1 MTILLPQRGP
11 NESAESWIDRAL
23 PILSQIDSAAGSGV
37 AVSAGRVYV
46 GSSGGS
52 ARGLLDLG
60 ILATGNIVQ
69 VDTTNIEDAA
79 IATAKIADGAV
90 GTTQIADA
98 AIATAKIG
106 DAAIVTAKIGDL
118 AVTTAKINDLSAN
131 KITAGT
137 IGVNQVYVGGTEFEL
152 QGLNKLIVIK
162 DEQGSPVTRIKMG
175 KLSGTS
181 TDYGMQVFDSSGN
194 TIIDAGTNNILYG
207 QNITC
212 EALVI
217 RNNSGDTQPAIK
229 LNGNGSNARMV
240 FGANQQIKAGS
251 NNDFEI
257 GADNGTP
264 GSLGDVIF
272 IGEKTQVL
280 STNGLNVQIS
290 ANTTAQTTYN
300 TNGAFTGT
308 VSAFLADRGG
318 SSAYN
323 FIACQS
329 AFSGTPD
336 LEFLVDGAGNVSS
349 DGGTTMSTP
358 ADYAE
363 FFESDGEEIEPG
375 TPVTLVGGKIKAATV
390 GSDDIIGVVRPND
403 VSCVIG
409 NAQWNEWRGKYQ
421 RDDWGRKIY
430 ESAEIAQW
438 YEDVITK
445 AGVNGEEPTKR
456 RQLTWYYADQIP
468 DDVTVPKDA
477 ERATVERAKINP
489 SYDPDA
495 PYVPR
500 KDRTEWHVV
509 GLVGQVEIIKGK
521 PVNPRWIKM
530 GGHTNRLDRWFIR

>member
-106 DAAIVTAKIGDL
+106 DAAIVTAKIGNL
-118 AVTTAKINDLSAN
+118 AVTSAKINDLSAN

-137 IGVNQVYVGGTEFEL
+137 IGVNQVYVGSEQFEL
-152 QGLNKLIVIK
+152 KGLTKQLVIK
-162 DEQGSPVTRIKMG
+162 DENGQERVVLGDLGTGAINYGLLVKNS
-175 KLSGTS
+175 SGT
-181 TDYGMQVFDSSGN
+181 
-194 TIIDAGTNNILYG
+194 TIIDGGTNDIFYG
-207 QNITC
+207 QAILC
-212 EALVI
+212 EALVTQ
-217 RNNSGDTQPAIK
+217 NESGDTEPAIK
-229 LNGNGSNARMV
+229 LNGNGANARMV

-257 GADNGTP
+257 GADNGDP

-272 IGEKTQVL
+272 KGEKTQVL
-280 STNGLNVQIS
+280 STNGFNTQIS
-290 ANTTAQTTYN
+290 ANTTVATLYN
-300 TNGAFTGT
+300 TNGSFSGT
-308 VSAFLADRGG
+308 VAAYLADRAG
-318 SSAYN
+318 SSSYN
-323 FIACQS
+323 FLACQS

-336 LEFLVDGAGNVSS
+336 TEFLVNGAGQVSS

-363 FFESDGEEIEPG
+363 YFETSDGKAIEPG
-375 TPVTLVGGKIKAATV
+375 TPVVLSGGKVVAATT
-390 GSDDIIGVVRPND
+390 GTDDIIGVVRPSGA
-403 VSCVIG
+403 SCVIG
-409 NAQWNEWRGKYQ
+409 NAQWNEWNGKYQ
-421 RDDWGRKIY
+421 RDEWGRKLT
-430 ESAEIAQW
+430 EQAEIVQW
-438 YEDVITK
+438 HETVVLKD
-445 AGVNGEEPTKR
+445 GVNGEGPTTQKKSV
-456 RQLTWYYADQIP
+456 WYYAGSIP
-468 DDVTVPKDA
+468 DDVTIPEGA
-477 ERATVERAKINP
+477 ERSTIERPKI
-489 SYDPDA
+489 SEDYDPSVA
-495 PYVPR
+495 YVPR
-500 KDRTEWHVV
+500 ADRPEWVIV
-509 GLVGQVEIIKGK
+509 GLVGQVEILKGK

-530 GGHTNRLDRWFIR
+530 RGHTKTLDRWYIR